1 MKKRIMVIL
10 MIIIFLLLILAID
23 TNFLNIDE
31 IFNCYI
37 ENLKNTNLTMFF
49 KLVTKLRNF
58 LWCLIIGVIISIF
71 FKSKS
76 YLIIPISVIFMKT
89 FDLVIKVIIKR
100 PRPNHI
106 LINADS
112 FSFPASHAALSM
124 TLYGLLIILIY
135 RKIQKNSVKWLL
147 IILLSILIL
156 IIGVSRIYLGV
167 HYFTDVLG
175 GYILGLIYLVLIK
188 DTIKE

>member
-23 TNFLNIDE
+23 INFLNIDE

-49 KLVTKLRNF
+49 KLVTKFGNF
-58 LWCLIIGVIISIF
+58 LWCLIIGVITSIF
-71 FKSKS
+71 FKNKNR
-76 YLIIPISVIFMKT
+76 LIISISVIFMKI

-100 PRPNHI
+100 PRPNYI

-112 FSFPASHAALSM
+112 FFISCI
-124 TLYGLLIILIY
+124 TCCIINDLIRVFNY
-135 RKIQKNSVKWLL
+135 
-147 IILLSILIL
+147 
-156 IIGVSRIYLGV
+156 
-167 HYFTDVLG
+167 T
-175 GYILGLIYLVLIK
+175 YI
-188 DTIKE
+188 

>member
-1 MKKRIMVIL
+1 
-10 MIIIFLLLILAID
+10 
-23 TNFLNIDE
+23 
-31 IFNCYI
+31 
-37 ENLKNTNLTMFF
+37 
-49 KLVTKLRNF
+49 
-58 LWCLIIGVIISIF
+58 
-71 FKSKS
+71 
-76 YLIIPISVIFMKT
+76 
-89 FDLVIKVIIKR
+89 
-100 PRPNHI
+100 
-106 LINADS
+106 
-112 FSFPASHAALSM
+112 M

>member
-1 MKKRIMVIL
+1 
-10 MIIIFLLLILAID
+10 
-23 TNFLNIDE
+23 
-31 IFNCYI
+31 
-37 ENLKNTNLTMFF
+37 
-49 KLVTKLRNF
+49 
-58 LWCLIIGVIISIF
+58 
-71 FKSKS
+71 
-76 YLIIPISVIFMKT
+76 MKT

-112 FSFPASHAALSM
+112 FSFSASHAALSM

-167 HYFTDVLG
+167 HYFTDVLV